1 MERPGPVLV
10 WSDIP
15 NNRQMRWLEDNGP
28 VAVFRMPSNNSN
40 GNTFDFQSR
49 SSPVYALYVS
59 TQGASP
65 G

>member
-1 MERPGPVLV
+1 MERPGPVAGV
-10 WSDIP
+10 ERYPEQPSDALARGQRPRRGVP
-15 NNRQMRWLEDNGP
+15 N
-28 VAVFRMPSNNSN
+28 AVEQQQR
-40 GNTFDFQSR
+40 NTFDFQSR